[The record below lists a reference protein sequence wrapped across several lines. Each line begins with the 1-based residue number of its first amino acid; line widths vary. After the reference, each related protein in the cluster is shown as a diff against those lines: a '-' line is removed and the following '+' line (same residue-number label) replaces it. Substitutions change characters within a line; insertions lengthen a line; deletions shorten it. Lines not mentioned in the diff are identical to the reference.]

1 MQTGTGLNQLLTP
14 EMAMH
19 ARRFVLDQTTVTL
32 KFFFKTCESRAPSVL
47 NYDRQPVAENYSHI
61 GALPPPPPPPQFVVD
76 GMGDIPMIDTERQS
90 EKDLLASMGY
100 NGSPKV

>member
-1 MQTGTGLNQLLTP
+1 MQTGTGLNLLLTP
-14 EMAMH
+14 EMAML

-61 GALPPPPPPPQFVVD
+61 GALPPPPPQFDVAE
-76 GMGDIPMIDTERQS
+76 MGHSPMLVTARQS
-90 EKDLLASMGY
+90 EKDLLAAMGY